1 MLGGDSIAVWR
12 EGCPEGTLIPANLSV
27 LSSLVG
33 TRFLPQLAGVILVL
47 EEIGEPPH
55 RCDRMMTQLRLSG
68 ALDGLAGLVFGQ
80 FTDCIPRG
88 GDSLEGE
95 IEELLRKHAEEIG
108 VPAIARFPYGHE
120 PLFRPLPVGVRARIV
135 CDPPGIDVL
144 EAAGAARPVRRSS
157 PPLRAGSLAQER
169 RVGMKTH
176 ARIGILTG
184 GGDVPGLNS
193 AIRAFTLRA
202 VDDGHEVLGIR
213 RGWGGLIEIDPA
225 NPSGPS
231 ILPLDRDRVRTVDR
245 HGGTFLHTS
254 RTNPAKLKRSEMP
267 AHLASLYGPGDG
279 PVDATDRVLKVLT
292 ALRLDALVAIGGD
305 DTLSYAVRLNREG
318 FPVIAIPKT
327 MDNDVPGTE
336 YCIGFSTAVTR
347 SVNFLIDLRTPTGS
361 HERIAVVELFGRYC
375 GETALFTGFLG
386 SADRTVI
393 SEVPCDIDR
402 LARYL
407 AADQD
412 GNPSHYAILV
422 ISEGA
427 VLEGGDRVQSGKPD
441 AYGHMKLGGIGDI
454 VGAEIERITG
464 RQTLV
469 QRLAYLMRSGPPD
482 SVDRLVATN
491 FANLAYDR
499 IKGGHQGEMVALRKG
514 CYTVVG
520 IDTAISGKRTVDV
533 DAYYDRETYKPRM
546 LDVFGLP
553 MFLT

>member
-1 MLGGDSIAVWR
+1 
-12 EGCPEGTLIPANLSV
+12 
-27 LSSLVG
+27 
-33 TRFLPQLAGVILVL
+33 
-47 EEIGEPPH
+47 
-55 RCDRMMTQLRLSG
+55 
-68 ALDGLAGLVFGQ
+68 
-80 FTDCIPRG
+80 
-88 GDSLEGE
+88 
-95 IEELLRKHAEEIG
+95 
-108 VPAIARFPYGHE
+108 
-120 PLFRPLPVGVRARIV
+120 
-135 CDPPGIDVL
+135 
-144 EAAGAARPVRRSS
+144 
-157 PPLRAGSLAQER
+157 
-169 RVGMKTH
+169 MKTR

-202 VDDGHEVLGIR
+202 VDDGHEVWGIR
-213 RGWGGLIEIDPA
+213 RGWGGLIEIDPE
-225 NPSGPS
+225 NPPGPS
-231 ILPLDRDRVRTVDR
+231 VIPLDRDRVRTVDR

-267 AHLASLYGPGDG
+267 PRMASLRESGEG
-279 PVDATDRVLKVLT
+279 PVDATEHVLKVLES
-292 ALRLDALVAIGGD
+292 LRVDALVAIGGD
-305 DTLSYAVRLNREG
+305 DTLSYAVRLDREG
-318 FPVIAIPKT
+318 FPVVAIPKT

-375 GETALFTGFLG
+375 GETALFTGYLG

-393 SEVPCDIDR
+393 SEVPCNVER
-402 LARYL
+402 LANYL
-407 AADQD
+407 AEDQD
-412 GNPSHYAILV
+412 ANPSHYAILV

-427 VLEGGDRVQSGKPD
+427 VLEGGDRVQGGKPD
-441 AYGHMKLGGIGDI
+441 AYGHLKLGGIGDL

-499 IKGGHQGEMVALRKG
+499 IRGGHNGEMVALQKG
-514 CYTVVG
+514 CYTVVP
-520 IDTAISGKRTVDV
+520 IETAISGKRRVDV
-533 DAYYDRETYKPRM
+533 AAYYDRETYTPRM
-546 LDVFGLP
+546 SQVLGLP